1 MSTPDRP
8 EPRRELKVAAA
19 QFAPV
24 YHDLP
29 GATERAAEIIAEAG
43 SNGVQLLVFP
53 ETWLCGYPYWASV
66 RISSPEFA
74 ACRRAFQRSA
84 VEIPGPEIDVLC
96 GAAKEHGVAVVIGVN
111 ESGAGS
117 VYNTQVF
124 IDSRGELKG
133 RHRKLVPTATERLV
147 HGRGDGSDL
156 LAHEMAGA
164 RTSGLICFE
173 HQMAPARFLLNNHSV
188 EVHAAIWPGHRFL
201 DPVID
206 ASCRHLAHE
215 NACFVIV
222 AREVMDKSR
231 LPPDFPDPGGVAAR
245 WEMRGG
251 SSVIGPDGA
260 YVVEPVFEKEMLVS
274 ATIDLERIR
283 DAKWLVDGAGH
294 YARPDVFQLHW
305 HRSSRRNI
313 VED

>member
-1 MSTPDRP
+1 MSTADRS

-29 GATERAAEIIAEAG
+29 GATGRAVEIIADAG
-43 SNGVQLLVFP
+43 SKDVQLLVFP
-53 ETWLCGYPYWASV
+53 ETWLCGYPYWASLQ
-66 RISSPEFA
+66 ISSPEFA

-84 VEIPGPEIDVLC
+84 VKIPGPEINALC
-96 GAAKEHGVAVVIGVN
+96 DAAKEHGVALVIGAN

-124 IDSRGELKG
+124 IDARGELQG
-133 RHRKLVPTATERLV
+133 SHRKLVPTATERLV

-156 LAHEMAGA
+156 LAHDMAGA
-164 RTSGLICFE
+164 RVSGLICFE

-188 EVHAAIWPGHRFL
+188 EVHAAGWPGHRFL

-215 NACFVIV
+215 NACFVVV
-222 AREVMDKSR
+222 AREVMGKSR
-231 LPPDFPDPGGVAAR
+231 LPPHFPDPGGAAAR

-251 SSVIGPDGA
+251 SSIIGPDGA
-260 YVVEPVFEKEMLVS
+260 YVVEPVFEEETLVC
-274 ATIDLERIR
+274 ATIDLEGIR
-283 DAKWLVDGAGH
+283 DAKWLVDGVGH